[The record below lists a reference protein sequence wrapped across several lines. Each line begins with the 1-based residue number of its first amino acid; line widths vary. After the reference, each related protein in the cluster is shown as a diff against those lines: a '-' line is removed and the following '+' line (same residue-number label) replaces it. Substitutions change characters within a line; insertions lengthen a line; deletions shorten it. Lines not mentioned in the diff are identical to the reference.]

1 MDKST
6 QAQTPEGRRGARRS
20 LDREIAR
27 LAFPTLA
34 TLVSEPLLLLADSAI
49 VGHLGT
55 TQLAGLGLAA
65 NVLGILTGLCIFLA
79 YGTTG
84 TVARQLG
91 AGDAASALRGGVD
104 GLILALLLG
113 VVLAA
118 ALEATLPLVVGA
130 YGTSPEV
137 ALAANRY
144 LRIAALGL
152 PSVLLLLAGTGVLRG
167 LQDTRTPLWV
177 VIGANLANIG
187 LNLLLVYGLGL
198 GIAGSALGTLVAQTG
213 AALVIAGVVLR
224 RARRTRTVLG
234 FRPGGVLRAARAG
247 SWLILRTAT
256 LQAAVTLTT
265 LVAAAGG
272 AVTLAAHQV
281 VGSLWILLAFALDA
295 IAITGQALIGQAL
308 GAGDVV
314 LGRAMTYR
322 MIGWGVVCGLAFGSL
337 LALTRPLY
345 VGLFSP
351 DPPVQGLVTSVL
363 LVVAVLTPVAGVVY
377 VLDGVLIG
385 AGDGRY
391 LALAGLVSLLA
402 YAPLAWVV
410 REQQAGLGWLW
421 AAYGGFMLARMLTL
435 ALRTRTDG
443 WVRLGATS

>member
-1 MDKST
+1 MDNCST
-6 QAQTPEGRRGARRS
+6 RALTARRS

-27 LAFPTLA
+27 LAVPTLA

-55 TQLAGLGLAA
+55 AQLAGLGLAA
-65 NVLGILTGLCIFLA
+65 NVLGILTGLCVFLA

-84 TVARQLG
+84 TVARRLG
-91 AGDAASALRGGVD
+91 AGDPASALRGGVD
-104 GLILALLLG
+104 GLILALGLG
-113 VVLAA
+113 VVLAVG
-118 ALEATLPLVVGA
+118 LEAALPLVVHA
-130 YGTSPEV
+130 YGTAPDV
-137 ALAANRY
+137 AAAAASY
-144 LRIAALGL
+144 LRLAALGL

-187 LNLLLVYGLGL
+187 LNLLFVYGLRL
-198 GIAGSALGTLVAQTG
+198 GIAGSALGTLVAQTV
-213 AALVIAGVVLR
+213 AAGVIAGVVLH
-224 RARRTRTVLG
+224 RARRTRTVLA

-256 LQAAVTLTT
+256 LQTAVTVTT
-265 LVAAAGG
+265 LVAAAHG

-295 IAITGQALIGQAL
+295 IAITGQALIGRAL
-308 GAGDVV
+308 GGGDVA
-314 LGRAMTYR
+314 LGRAMTRR
-322 MIGWGVVCGLAFGSL
+322 MMGWGVVCGVAFGAL
-337 LALTRPLY
+337 LAATRPLY

-351 DPPVQGLVTSVL
+351 DLQVQDLVGRAL
-363 LVVAVLTPVAGVVY
+363 LVLAALAPVAGVVY

-391 LALAGLVSLLA
+391 LALAGLLSLVA
-402 YAPLAWVV
+402 YGPLAWLV
-410 REQQAGLGWLW
+410 REQQAGLVWLW
-421 AAYGGFMLARMLTL
+421 VAYGGFMLARMATLT
-435 ALRTRTDG
+435 LRTRTES
-443 WVRLGATS
+443 WVRVGATT